1 MADEIDLANEQAELF
16 LRQSLA
22 ANKQQATQNAAL
34 RPPRGSCYFCDEEFV
49 AVGKDAEGHDIDD
62 RGIRI
67 SEMRY
72 CDKFCA
78 DEHARRTAL
87 AARR

>member
-22 ANKQQATQNAAL
+22 ANKAAATQRAGQ
-34 RPPRGSCYFCDEEFV
+34 RPPRGSCYFCE
-49 AVGKDAEGHDIDD
+49 AVFEAVSKDAEGKDLDE

-67 SEMRY
+67 EDMRY

-78 DEHARRTAL
+78 EEDDRRTKL
-87 AARR
+87 ANRR